1 MMTRLPR
8 SLILPA
14 VAALTL
20 LSACGQSQPD
30 PNAKKVLEACLAVS
44 AADATAILGQPLTAN
59 KMSGD
64 DAPISICSYNDPGN
78 SSVGLVKLQSAD
90 KIKDQQA
97 NLTSDMEMLKGV
109 YKGNIKPVVARP
121 ADGFSPGSF
130 YMDITPGLG
139 AIEVQLYTI
148 QDGYKLIVV
157 VNQSKDFPTAEKQAE
172 GLAKKVFESIKNG
185 NAFQPA

>member
-1 MMTRLPR
+1 MTRLPR

-14 VAALTL
+14 IATLAL

-30 PNAKKVLEACLAVS
+30 PNAKKVIEACLAVS

-64 DAPISICSYNDPGN
+64 DAPITICSYNDPSN
-78 SSVGLVKLQSAD
+78 SSVGLVKLQSSD
-90 KIKDQQA
+90 KIADAQA

-109 YKGNIKPVVARP
+109 YKGNIKPVQAHP
-121 ADGFSPGSF
+121 ADGFGPGSF

-139 AIEVQLYTI
+139 SIEVQLYII

-172 GLAKKVFESIKNG
+172 GLAKKVFENVKNG